1 MILDF
6 EIAQLM
12 MIMIS
17 SQIIKDSQQRRNKTH
32 IFLLTFSQKFYISI
46 NDIKTVS
53 VRERKNNKEKITH
66 M

>member
-17 SQIIKDSQQRRNKTH
+17 SQIITNSQKRRNN
-32 IFLLTFSQKFYISI
+32 I
-46 NDIKTVS
+46 
-53 VRERKNNKEKITH
+53 
-66 M
+66 